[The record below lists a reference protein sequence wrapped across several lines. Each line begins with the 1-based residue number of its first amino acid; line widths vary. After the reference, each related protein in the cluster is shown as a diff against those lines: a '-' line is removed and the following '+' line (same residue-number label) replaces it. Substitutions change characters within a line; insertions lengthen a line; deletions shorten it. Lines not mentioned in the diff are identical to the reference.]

1 MKKTVAAAVLVFSL
15 LLIVGLLAELA
26 VGNPSSTFPVLGPST
41 LDLPLTPDTSLPKI
55 TIELPELNKTYNTNN
70 VSCSV
75 IVEKPFSWF
84 ANDEVYGL
92 LFSVVYYLDDEE
104 KVTFANLYSVDEYH
118 NKQPSN
124 LNGTLSGLSDGNH
137 SLKFYVEGVS
147 YYDPY
152 QVQGISNYYVD
163 NSRTVY
169 FMIDTT
175 SPSIF
180 NLSIE
185 NKTYSTTE
193 MPLNFWVNEPTSNI
207 TYCLDKTNNI
217 TIAGN
222 ATVSGL
228 SVGAHNLTVYAWDAA
243 GNIGVSQTIDFEVA
257 QETETEPFPWLPVA
271 AAVAIAAVVVA
282 VAVVMYLKKR
292 RR

>member
-1 MKKTVAAAVLVFSL
+1 MKKMALATVFGI
-15 LLIVGLLAELA
+15 LILALIGLPAELA
-26 VGNPSSTFPVLGPST
+26 VGNPTTYSYVGPS
-41 LDLPLTPDTSLPKI
+41 TPDTSLPKI
-55 TIELPELNKTYNTNN
+55 SIELPELNKTYNINT
-70 VSCSV
+70 VSYSI
-75 IVEKPFSWF
+75 IVEKPSSWF
-84 ANDEVYGL
+84 DYDQINGQ
-92 LFSVVYYLDDEE
+92 LFSVVYYLDAGA
-104 KVTFANLYSVDEYH
+104 KVTLATLSSPEEYY
-118 NKQPSN
+118 NRQPSN
-124 LNGTLSGLSDGNH
+124 LKGTLSDLSDGNH
-137 SLKFYVEGVS
+137 SLEVYVNGVS
-147 YYDPY
+147 YYDPH
-152 QVQGISNYYVD
+152 QVGTPSNYYLNV
-163 NSRTVY
+163 SCTIC

-193 MPLNFWVNEPTSNI
+193 MPLNFLVNEPTSNI

-222 ATVSGL
+222 ATLSGL

-271 AAVAIAAVVVA
+271 VAVAIAAIVVA
-282 VAVVMYLKKR
+282 AAVVMYLKKR

>member
-1 MKKTVAAAVLVFSL
+1 MKKAVAAVLVSL

-26 VGNPSSTFPVLGPST
+26 IGNPSSAFPVLGPST
-41 LDLPLTPDTSLPKI
+41 LDLPITPDTSLPKI
-55 TIELPELNKTYNTNN
+55 TVELPELNKTYNTNN

-92 LFSVVYYLDDEE
+92 LYSVVYYLDDEK
-104 KVTFANLYSVDEYH
+104 KVTFANLYSEDEYY
-118 NKQPSN
+118 NKQPSH

-147 YYDPY
+147 FYDPY
-152 QVQGISNYYVD
+152 QVQGVSNYYVN
-163 NSRTVY
+163 NSCTAY

-175 SPSIF
+175 PPDIRNFSIGET
-180 NLSIE
+180 LSA
-185 NKTYSTTE
+185 TE
-193 MPLNFWVNEPTSNI
+193 RLLKFEVDEPTSKI
-207 TYCLDKTNNI
+207 TYCLDEGGNV
-217 TIAGN
+217 TIGGN
-222 ATVSGL
+222 TTLSGL

-243 GNIGVSQTIDFEVA
+243 GNTGVQTINFEVTQA
-257 QETETEPFPWLPVA
+257 PEDFPTLL
-271 AAVAIAAVVVA
+271 VVA
-282 VAVVMYLKKR
+282 VSVVAAVIAFAGVVYLKKR

>member
-1 MKKTVAAAVLVFSL
+1 MKKTVAAVLVFSL

-147 YYDPY
+147 YYDPF
-152 QVQGISNYYVD
+152 QVQGLISNYYVN

-175 SPSIF
+175 SPSIR

-185 NKTYSTTE
+185 KTLNATE
-193 MPLNFWVNEPTSNI
+193 RLLNFEVNEPTSNI
-207 TYCLDKTNNI
+207 TYCLDEGGNV

-222 ATVSGL
+222 ATLSGL

-243 GNIGVSQTIDFEVA
+243 GNTGVQTINFEVSQATEDFP
-257 QETETEPFPWLPVA
+257 TLL
-271 AAVAIAAVVVA
+271 VVA
-282 VAVVMYLKKR
+282 VSVVAAIMVAVGVLVYWKKR
-292 RR
+292 KHT

>member
-1 MKKTVAAAVLVFSL
+1 MKKMALATVFGI
-15 LLIVGLLAELA
+15 LILALIGLPAELA
-26 VGNPSSTFPVLGPST
+26 VGNPTTNSYVGPS
-41 LDLPLTPDTSLPKI
+41 TPDTSLPKI
-55 TIELPELNKTYNTNN
+55 SIELPELNKTYNINT
-70 VSCSV
+70 VSYSI
-75 IVEKPFSWF
+75 IVEKPSSWF
-84 ANDEVYGL
+84 DYDQINGQ
-92 LFSVVYYLDDEE
+92 LFSIVYYLDAGA
-104 KVTFANLYSVDEYH
+104 KVTLATLSSPEEYY
-118 NKQPSN
+118 NRQPSN
-124 LNGTLSGLSDGNH
+124 LKGTLSGLSDGNH
-137 SLKFYVEGVS
+137 SLKFYFEGVS

-152 QVQGISNYYVD
+152 QVQGISNYYVN

-193 MPLNFWVNEPTSNI
+193 MPLNFLVNEPTSNI

-222 ATVSGL
+222 ATLSGL